1 MINYNKLSSILKLK
15 MFKKILRSF
24 IKIKNNYSRKILSD
38 LNTLNLFNHKY
49 TVYYQKNDNNVFS
62 KLCKKYMTNKGY
74 LSSQLKDKNFNLS
87 NYQNYDEYYSEIF
100 SLNKDKIKNVFE
112 LGIGS
117 KDVKSHYNMNF
128 LGKEYLPGASL
139 RVWRD
144 YFINANIFGADIG
157 KKVLFS
163 DYRIVTHWV
172 DQSDKDSIFKLYK
185 NFAINNFDIMIDDGC
200 HRFNETIK
208 FFENSIDKLSDTGV
222 YIIEDIALSQR
233 KKFLQYFKQ
242 TNYNVKIVNFYR
254 PTKYLGSNSIISIR
268 KYN

>member
-1 MINYNKLSSILKLK
+1 
-15 MFKKILRSF
+15 MFKKILRNF
-24 IKIKNNYSRKILSD
+24 IKNKNNYLRKMLID
-38 LNTLNLFNHKY
+38 RNTLSLFDHKY
-49 TVYYQKNDNNVFS
+49 TVYYEKNDNNAIS
-62 KLCKKYMTNKGY
+62 NLCKKYMTNKGY
-74 LSSQLKDKNFNLS
+74 LLSQLKDKNFNLS
-87 NYQNYDEYYSEIF
+87 YYQNYDEYYSEIF
-100 SLNKDKIKNVFE
+100 SLNKDKVKNIFE

-117 KDVKSHYNMNF
+117 KDANNHYNMNF

-144 YFINANIFGADIG
+144 YFTNANIFGADIDE
-157 KKVLFS
+157 KVLFS
-163 DYRIVTHWV
+163 DDRIVTHWV
-172 DQSDKDSIFKLYK
+172 DQSDEDSILKMYK
-185 NFAINNFDIMIDDGC
+185 NFSINNFDIMIDDGC
-200 HRFNETIK
+200 HRFKETIK
-208 FFENSIDKLSDTGV
+208 FFENSINKLSNNGI